1 MDKIRKTFAI
11 AAVFALLAP
20 AAAFAQ
26 ASNEAYGGDG
36 NVVAGLQSG
45 SGGNDGAS
53 DGASDGGAN
62 GDQRAAA
69 ATDGGNLPFTGSDLG
84 VLAAAGGALLGL
96 GYGLRRMTHQPREA

>member
-1 MDKIRKTFAI
+1 MDKIKKTLAI

-45 SGGNDGAS
+45 SGGGNDA
-53 DGASDGGAN
+53 GGDSAAG

>member
-1 MDKIRKTFAI
+1 MDKIKKTFAI

-45 SGGNDGAS
+45 RTTAPATAPATAEPTATSEP
-53 DGASDGGAN
+53 
-62 GDQRAAA
+62 AA

>member
-1 MDKIRKTFAI
+1 MDKIKKTFAI

-45 SGGNDGAS
+45 SGGGNDGNR
-53 DGASDGGAN
+53 DGGAN

>member
-1 MDKIRKTFAI
+1 MDKIKKTFAI

-45 SGGNDGAS
+45 SGGN